1 MEDIEPDNARL
12 QAARNE
18 VQTFLERRSRWTRAL
33 FVLGALCEAGFLVL
47 LLLFTDFGE
56 PTHRM
61 IFVAVMFVYC
71 PLIIF
76 VFRNSIR
83 IDQLY
88 YRLVEELKYKP

>member
-1 MEDIEPDNARL
+1 MEDIKPDETRL
-12 QAARNE
+12 RAARHE
-18 VQTFLERRSRWTRAL
+18 VQTFLDRKNTWTQAL
-33 FVLGALCEAGFLVL
+33 LVLGGLCELGCLIL
-47 LLLFTDFGE
+47 LLLFTDFGD
-56 PTHRM
+56 PTHRL

-88 YRLVEELKYKP
+88 YRLVDELKYNR